1 MTQADFKTFSALI
14 QGIAECYGQ
23 SLSAQ
28 GIALRF
34 RLLEQFDFAEVEKA
48 ALSVMAT
55 RKYTSMPTPADFLEH
70 IGGGSAEDKAEV
82 EAGKVLDAIGRHG
95 AYSSVVFDDSVTQ
108 AVIVQ
113 AYGGWP
119 KLLNFKSVQ
128 ETAQEKIELQKK
140 ALADR
145 AILSAKNEKLQ
156 EEVHGLRGTVTAL
169 HKKIGHLETEHEED
183 RKRSGASIMQLSNA
197 NHNLHARL
205 EETEKF
211 FRWNPEANQMH
222 LDYIQEQ
229 RQEDQRKAAEQ
240 KRLAQEREQRERQQQ
255 AEKERQAKELEH
267 QKALEVERQKLER
280 ERERQQQ
287 RERRPRGMGMGR

>member
-1 MTQADFKTFSALI
+1 MTQADFKPFSALI

-23 SLSAQ
+23 SLSGQ

-95 AYSSVVFDDSVTQ
+95 AYSSVVFDDAVTQ

-119 KLLNFKSVQ
+119 KLCADCGVEESENWFRKNF
-128 ETAQEKIELQKK
+128 
-140 ALADR
+140 
-145 AILSAKNEKLQ
+145 AKTWAAYSRQGVKQ
-156 EEVHGLRGTVTAL
+156 S
-169 HKKIGHLETEHEED
+169 GHLPGLFEITNSSNGYHEHIDPPKLVGDPAKARAVLETG
-183 RKRSGASIMQLSNA
+183 KSALMLSDG
-197 NHNLHARL
+197 
-205 EETEKF
+205 
-211 FRWNPEANQMH
+211 PEATRGEIRALSDLMH
-222 LDYIQEQ
+222 IETPEQ
-229 RQEDQRKAAEQ
+229 
-240 KRLAQEREQRERQQQ
+240 
-255 AEKERQAKELEH
+255 
-267 QKALEVERQKLER
+267 
-280 ERERQQQ
+280 
-287 RERRPRGMGMGR
+287 